1 MTEDLAKIRDRV
13 KKLLALGNNSAAT
26 EHEAAQA
33 LQMASDL
40 MARYNIQIDAS
51 PNVEDRQVMR
61 GQWYTY
67 EHPWQKIAAMA
78 AGALYNCQV
87 ISSTTEYQFVGR
99 SHNIDAARDTHLWIM
114 QQIES
119 FYKQALTPG
128 LSKSDRA
135 EFRRTFKFAC
145 ANRVYFRS
153 QDIKSER
160 QRGTDNNKAI
170 EQTGSNALVVV
181 KSIVQQIEEVRA
193 FMDEIPGLRTGRS
206 VRYKLGSGTAAGNR
220 AGNNV
225 QLNRALK

>member
-13 KKLLALGNNSAAT
+13 KKLLSLGNNAGAT
-26 EHEAAQA
+26 EFEAAQA

-40 MARYNIQIDAS
+40 MARYNIQIDTSTNA
-51 PNVEDRQVMR
+51 EDRQVIR
-61 GQWYTY
+61 GGWFSYD
-67 EHPWQKIAAMA
+67 HPWQKIAAMA
-78 AGALYNCQV
+78 AAALYNCQV
-87 ISSTTEYQFVGR
+87 ISGSTDLQFVGR
-99 SHNIDAARDTHLWIM
+99 SHNIDAARDTHLWIIE
-114 QQIES
+114 QIER
-119 FYKQALTPG
+119 FYKEALTPG

-153 QDIKSER
+153 TEIRSDR
-160 QRGTDNNKAI
+160 QRVDNVKAI
-170 EQTGSNALVVV
+170 EQTGSTALVVV

-206 VRYKLGSGTAAGNR
+206 VRYKMGSGTAAGQR